1 MASISHT
8 AIERG
13 PLIKGRKRAP
23 FSPRHDDSLPLMR
36 ASVQETLQSESS
48 CIQVPHVD
56 FHGDSATCNRGFQG
70 NCRHL
75 LLHTTSSARANHH
88 PRDETTEPKNANAE
102 TGQHLFFF
110 FPCSDTTAALHFF
123 CQKARDAPFF
133 ECKICKMLGKH
144 LPRSPLSCM
153 QETLRNRRRHGS
165 IGI

>member
-1 MASISHT
+1 MHRRENGLHLSYCNRERPPHKREKKGPFQPPT
-8 AIERG
+8 AMTIPFPSCERAC
-13 PLIKGRKRAP
+13 K
-23 FSPRHDDSLPLMR
+23 
-36 ASVQETLQSESS
+36 ETLPGSS

-110 FPCSDTTAALHFF
+110 PCSDTTAALHFF
-123 CQKARDAPFF
+123 LSKGELLRFSNARYARCLANICLARLSHA
-133 ECKICKMLGKH
+133 CKKH
-144 LPRSPLSCM
+144 
-153 QETLRNRRRHGS
+153 
-165 IGI
+165 